1 MNDTDIDSLVVRKS
15 IKIDDLDIEQMNQDS
30 ISFEVIEHSKEVIE
44 QFMGC
49 ENPPERS
56 MPRKVL
62 HRADVEE
69 LATYYES
76 FKAVLDSMPN
86 TEHFSFGMRFR
97 DIGGR
102 LGWSIDVED
111 VERVNY

>member
-1 MNDTDIDSLVVRKS
+1 MRDTDIDSLVVRKS
-15 IKIDDLDIEQMNQDS
+15 MKIDDLDIEQMNQDS
-30 ISFEVIEHSKEVIE
+30 ISFEVIEYPKEVVE

-49 ENPPERS
+49 ETPPEIS
-56 MPRKVL
+56 IPRKVL

-69 LATYYES
+69 LATYYDS
-76 FKAVLDSMPN
+76 FKVVLDSMPN

-97 DIGGR
+97 DIGGQ

-111 VERVNY
+111 VEGVL